1 LRQPGP
7 LTLSLADEAATR
19 AAGARLALAWARAP
33 ATLFVALEGEL
44 GAGKTT
50 FVRGFLAA
58 LGEAG
63 PVRSPTYGLLESY
76 SLAHGRRVHHL
87 DWYRLAG
94 AVEEVDALGFREL
107 LAGHDACLVEW
118 ADRVPSLAARADVR
132 IRLALAKAGRT
143 LQGIGQSRLG
153 ERLAAC
159 LPSPEKA

>member
-1 LRQPGP
+1 MLA
-7 LTLSLADEAATR
+7 LADEAATR
-19 AAGARLALAWARAP
+19 AAAGRLARAWAETP
-33 ATLFVALEGEL
+33 AMLFVALEGEL

-76 SLAHGRRVHHL
+76 SLPQGLRVHHL

-94 AVEEVDALGFREL
+94 TVEEVDALGFREL
-107 LAGHDACLVEW
+107 LEGHDACLVEW
-118 ADRVPSLAARADVR
+118 ADRVPALAARADVR
-132 IRLALAKAGRT
+132 IRVAMARDGRT

-153 ERLAAC
+153 ERLVTHLLA
-159 LPSPEKA
+159 PDKA